1 MTERLHR
8 PGALVVVRATIMLL
22 LLLLLSRPF
31 VRLALCDAFE
41 QLLRQQQVGRYG
53 GGEGMGARPNRVTTP
68 HCPVD
73 RLQVRNQL

>member
-22 LLLLLSRPF
+22 LLFPRPF

-53 GGEGMGARPNRVTTP
+53 GGERMGARPNRVTTP

-73 RLQVRNQL
+73 RLQVGNQL